1 MAKFRIATFI
11 LAGIAVAAIPQN
23 SFARPDSNNQ
33 LIMAQND
40 TTLPLQVIDPVITGG
55 RSAAIAA
62 VRWAER
68 SETRHRC
75 SFCTDYQ
82 PFPQD

>member
-1 MAKFRIATFI
+1 MAKFRIATLI

-23 SFARPDSNNQ
+23 VFARPDASHQ
-33 LIMAQND
+33 LIVAQNE
-40 TTLPLQVIDPVITGG
+40 TALPIQDVDPVITGG

-62 VRWAER
+62 ARWAER

-75 SFCTDYQ
+75 AFCTDYQ
-82 PFPQD
+82 PFPQN